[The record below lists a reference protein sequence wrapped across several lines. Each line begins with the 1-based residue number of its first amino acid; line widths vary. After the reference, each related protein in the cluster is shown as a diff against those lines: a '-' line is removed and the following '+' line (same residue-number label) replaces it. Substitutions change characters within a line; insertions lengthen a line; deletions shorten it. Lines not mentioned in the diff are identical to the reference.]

1 MSKMTELQNAEVR
14 IKEVAER
21 ISNLRED
28 LGISVEEMAVN
39 TGYSVEDYKKY
50 ESGEQDF
57 SFTFIYKCANTF
69 NVDITDLMEGS
80 SPELSGYTV
89 TRKGE
94 GLPIVRRKGFAY
106 NRLASKFKNKIV
118 EPFHVVIPYSEEALS
133 QPLHM
138 ASHAGQ
144 EMDIVL
150 KGTVRMTVGSHTEI
164 LHEGDCIYYDSSMPH
179 DEVALGG
186 EDCEI
191 YAFVMAPRGTTGM
204 TEFREHI
211 AEHHLTNVDKAGI
224 LNPVSE
230 KFVKCETD
238 ENGILSGVQ
247 FVNED
252 KFNFAYD
259 IVDAMAEKCP
269 DKTAMIYVDVDHNE
283 RKFTFKD
290 IKKYSCQT
298 ANYFKSL
305 GIKKGDR
312 VMLILKR
319 HYQFWFSIIALHRI
333 GALVIPA
340 SNMLKEH
347 DLEYRFNSA
356 EVSAIVCT
364 SDGEVADEVDKA
376 CAVSPS
382 LKTKII
388 VNGHREGWHDFNEE
402 LSAYSTHFERTA
414 ETPCGTDPMLIFFSS
429 GTSGNP
435 KLVLHSYQYP
445 LGHYVTARYWQNADP
460 NGLHFTIS
468 DTGWGKALWGK
479 LYGQWMNESAVFV
492 YDFERFHADDIL
504 PMFKKYNVTS
514 FCAPPTMY
522 RFFIKEDLSK
532 YDLSSLKYACIAG
545 EALNPEVFHQFYKA
559 TGIKLMEGFGQTET
573 TLTIANVV
581 GMEPKPGSMGKPN
594 PQYDVQVLLPDGTSA
609 GVGETGEICVK
620 LKDENATGYGVPG
633 LALCY
638 YGDDENTAETWRDG
652 YYHTGDTAWVDED
665 GYFWYV
671 GRVDDVI
678 KSSGYR
684 IGPFEI
690 ESVLMELPYVLE
702 CAVTGVPDEIRGQV
716 VKATIVLTKD
726 KTGSEELVREIK
738 DYVKERTAPYKYP
751 RVVEFVPE
759 LPKTVGSGKIRRAAI
774 REMDNAKYKK

>member
-1 MSKMTELQNAEVR
+1 MDEQNKQMNAETR
-14 IKEVAER
+14 IREVAER
-21 ISNLRED
+21 IMRLRED
-28 LGISVEEMAVN
+28 LGFTVEEMAAN
-39 TGYSVEDYKKY
+39 TGYSVEDYKLF
-50 ESGEQDF
+50 EAGEKDF
-57 SFTFIYKCANTF
+57 SFTFIYKCANIF
-69 NVDITDLMEGS
+69 RVEISDLMEGT

-94 GLPIVRRKGFAY
+94 GVPIVRREGFVY
-106 NRLASKFKNKIV
+106 NRLAAKFKNKTV

-133 QPLHM
+133 KPLHL

-150 KGTVRMTVGSHTEI
+150 KGTVRMIVGSHTEI

-179 DEVALGG
+179 DEIALGG

-191 YAFVMAPRGTTGM
+191 YAFVMAPHGTSGLS
-204 TEFREHI
+204 EYHEHV
-211 AEHHLTNVDKAGI
+211 AEHHLTNVDKAG
-224 LNPVSE
+224 LLHPVAE
-230 KFVKCETD
+230 KFVTCETNED
-238 ENGILSGVQ
+238 GILSAVHFENQ
-247 FVNED
+247 D
-252 KFNFAYD
+252 QFNFAYD

-269 DKTAMIYVDVDHNE
+269 DKTAMIYVDVNHAE
-283 RKFTFKD
+283 RRFTFKD
-290 IKKYSCQT
+290 IKRYSCQT

-312 VMLILKR
+312 VMLVLKR

-340 SNMLKEH
+340 SNMLKKH
-347 DLEYRFNSA
+347 DFEYRFNSA

-364 SDGEVADEVDKA
+364 ADGDVANEVDLA
-376 CAVSPS
+376 CAASPS
-382 LKTKII
+382 LKTKVM
-388 VNGHREGWHDFNEE
+388 VNGKREGWHDFNEE
-402 LSAYSTHFERTA
+402 LPAYSTHFERTA

-479 LYGQWMNESAVFV
+479 LYGQWMCEAAVFV
-492 YDFERFHADDIL
+492 YDFDRFHADDIL
-504 PMFKKYNVTS
+504 PMFKKYHVTS

-522 RFFIKEDLSK
+522 RFFIKEDLAR

-545 EALNPEVFHQFYKA
+545 EALNPEVFYQFQRA

-573 TLTIANVV
+573 TLSIANVV

-594 PQYDVQVLLPDGTSA
+594 PQYDVQVLLPDGTPA
-609 GVGETGEICVK
+609 AVGETGEICIK
-620 LKDENATGYGVPG
+620 LKAEGVPG

-638 YGDDENTAETWRDG
+638 YGDEETTAETWRDG

-702 CAVTGVPDEIRGQV
+702 CAVTGVPDPIRGQV
-716 VKATIVLTKD
+716 VKATIVLTSG
-726 KTGSEELVREIK
+726 TVGTPELVKEIQE
-738 DYVKERTAPYKYP
+738 YVKRGTAPYKYP

-774 REMDNAKYKK
+774 REMDKAKYAK